1 MKNTNMLLGLCS
13 ILIIG
18 TLFSGCNTK
27 QLVENNSELIEE
39 KANNSSEYDE
49 TNCTTIT
56 LNDSNTDISGEGAE
70 ISDSVLTITKEG
82 SYILNGTF
90 NGMVIVDTTKD
101 SKVQLILDNV
111 KISKDSSAPIYVKQ
125 ADEVTLTLP
134 DGSENTI
141 TNTGDFVA
149 IDEEDIN
156 AAIYSNDDIEING
169 NGSLTISSEKG
180 HGIKSSD
187 DVIITNGNITINA
200 AKDGVHGKEH
210 VQIDNG
216 NINIDAAEGIEGTII
231 TINDGGITID
241 ASDDGINAA
250 AKAEDLGTPTVEING
265 GNLTINMASGDT
277 DGIDANGDLYINGGT
292 VIVNAQS
299 PFDYDGVAEHN
310 GGTIIVNGEKIE
322 DITNQF
328 GNMGPGGFENPG
340 DFDPNNM
347 PEDFNPGNRPERPDG
362 FKGKGDKEPPAD
374 FDPNNLPENFDK
386 RQKPET
392 EQVF

>member
-200 AKDGVHGKEH
+200 A
-210 VQIDNG
+210 
-216 NINIDAAEGIEGTII
+216 TIKLNHDSMEMVCFNKKQMRQH
-231 TINDGGITID
+231 TEMH
-241 ASDDGINAA
+241 S
-250 AKAEDLGTPTVEING
+250 KL
-265 GNLTINMASGDT
+265 L
-277 DGIDANGDLYINGGT
+277 
-292 VIVNAQS
+292 
-299 PFDYDGVAEHN
+299 
-310 GGTIIVNGEKIE
+310 KIC
-322 DITNQF
+322 
-328 GNMGPGGFENPG
+328 G
-340 DFDPNNM
+340 
-347 PEDFNPGNRPERPDG
+347 
-362 FKGKGDKEPPAD
+362 
-374 FDPNNLPENFDK
+374 
-386 RQKPET
+386 
-392 EQVF
+392 